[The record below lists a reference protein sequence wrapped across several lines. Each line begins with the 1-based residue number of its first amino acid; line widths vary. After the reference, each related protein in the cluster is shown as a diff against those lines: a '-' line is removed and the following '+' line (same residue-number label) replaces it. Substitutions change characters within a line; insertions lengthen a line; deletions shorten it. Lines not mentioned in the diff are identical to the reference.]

1 MPFIINEDEAL
12 KTLLQGITVSDGGN
26 SLRNV
31 AVYYGQPDKDLRQQS
46 YPYITLDLVGVRE
59 DTERAHRGVVN
70 LAYAPEGYT
79 PNRDTDGSIN
89 QPIDF
94 PIPVDLIYQVST
106 WSRQPRH
113 DRQIMAKLF
122 APGRLPFRFGQLPI
136 PQAGTTRRLDM
147 LGFSKRDT
155 TEGGKRLF
163 SNVYNIRISAE
174 LFTTQLTGV
183 YQVLD
188 VVSSLES
195 QYEVFTT
202 NP

>member
-26 SLRNV
+26 ALRNV

-136 PQAGTTRRLDM
+136 PQDGTNRRLDM

-195 QYEVFTT
+195 QDEVFTT

>member
-26 SLRNV
+26 ALRNV

-70 LAYAPEGYT
+70 LTYAPEGYT

-136 PQAGTTRRLDM
+136 PQDGTNRRLDM

-195 QYEVFTT
+195 QDEVFTT